1 MESKGEG
8 SVTRWIGGL
17 KSSGHSAAQHL
28 WERYCERLVRL
39 ARKKLRNTRRPR
51 TVEDEEDA
59 ALSAFAS
66 FCRGVDRGQRSFS
79 LQTPRLL
86 RRRRIAGRFRPRSL
100 AVSTLFGFGSYRIFR
115 LSMSDC
121 HARRQ

>member
-1 MESKGEG
+1 MGSRGEG
-8 SVTRWIGGL
+8 AVTRWIGDP
-17 KSSGHSAAQHL
+17 KSGGNAAAQHL
-28 WERYCERLVRL
+28 WDRYFERLVRL
-39 ARKKLRNTRRPR
+39 ARKRLQNTRRLR

-66 FCRGVDRGQRSFS
+66 LCRGVDRGQRSFS

-121 HARRQ
+121 RARRQ